1 MLRGALVTALVAC
14 AVARGDAAATGDP
27 SRAEGSLPI
36 APTSDGVGTTDES
49 RRDGFRALLARSATP
64 DRDNGSCDVNAPSRF
79 ADASQRAPLW
89 GGAGDGQQ
97 THPSVVSFMTAQ
109 GWRDPQL
116 VVPKPGGGAPPLDD
130 WIVAAH
136 DMLATTQFLVTT
148 PTIRNDVADDLRR
161 YVFELA
167 RHHKDYHDET
177 GCVGNLANCK
187 ERFDMPLRMS
197 KEVIAAMNAYVE
209 TMRPVI
215 ERELG
220 PDAELCELSALM
232 TCAGS
237 PDQSVH
243 SDGFGRV
250 KGDRLLS
257 SFTVLQDTTSRHGP
271 TEVFFPSA
279 VTDAH
284 AKSAGAALVKAAAG
298 EFGGEYKDAIPAEM
312 KRLVARLRKGGV
324 ETHDPDGKDPFVEL
338 HELLVRKYVYRSKKT
353 NMLYFRTP
361 WEPADSTEEIDSS
374 SSSSKLRGG
383 DGSSSKPKGR
393 RYNIGVTASLRQGST
408 LVYDSRAL
416 HRGSANKAGSRIL
429 FLMSFQN
436 KGAVVMGPT
445 YTMDPRYQSLET
457 VEGHA
462 SEDPLAGGDADDD
475 DDWDVEDDDARRP
488 EGIDGDLADLR
499 EKYGVDGNK
508 VARAELRRRQSPKVL
523 AARTKA
529 RTTNV
534 FKRVRGK
541 ITLADFPLTEP
552 DVESGD
558 FTWVDDLREAVS
570 DSQDEKAETEIGE
583 KVRRAGMEWDEY
595 KAWNEAVNEALKDGD
610 VNAAMNA
617 WPGGGGDA
625 YGQTGDQK
633 ERWDDD
639 LGFVPAAG
647 NDHRGP
653 IGHDVDDGPGS
664 YRHQHAKYV
673 VGESTGSRLVDV

>member
-36 APTSDGVGTTDES
+36 APISDGAGTTDES

-130 WIVAAH
+130 WIAAAH
-136 DMLATTQFLVTT
+136 DMLATTQFFVTT

-209 TMRPVI
+209 TMRPVL

-298 EFGGEYKDAIPAEM
+298 EYGGEYKAAIPAEM

-361 WEPADSTEEIDSS
+361 WEPADSTEEMDSS
-374 SSSSKLRGG
+374 SSVLEAE
-383 DGSSSKPKGR
+383 GR
-393 RYNIGVTASLRQGST
+393 RRFIFQAQRPAVQHRRHRVVAPGIHARVRLQGVTPGQREQGWIEDLIFNVVSEQRR
-408 LVYDSRAL
+408 SRHGTDVHDGPAVPIL
-416 HRGSANKAGSRIL
+416 GDRGR
-429 FLMSFQN
+429 
-436 KGAVVMGPT
+436 
-445 YTMDPRYQSLET
+445 PRE
-457 VEGHA
+457 
-462 SEDPLAGGDADDD
+462 
-475 DDWDVEDDDARRP
+475 
-488 EGIDGDLADLR
+488 
-499 EKYGVDGNK
+499 
-508 VARAELRRRQSPKVL
+508 
-523 AARTKA
+523 
-529 RTTNV
+529 
-534 FKRVRGK
+534 
-541 ITLADFPLTEP
+541 
-552 DVESGD
+552 
-558 FTWVDDLREAVS
+558 
-570 DSQDEKAETEIGE
+570 
-583 KVRRAGMEWDEY
+583 
-595 KAWNEAVNEALKDGD
+595 
-610 VNAAMNA
+610 
-617 WPGGGGDA
+617 
-625 YGQTGDQK
+625 
-633 ERWDDD
+633 
-639 LGFVPAAG
+639 
-647 NDHRGP
+647 RGP
-653 IGHDVDDGPGS
+653 AG
-664 YRHQHAKYV
+664 RW
-673 VGESTGSRLVDV
+673 